1 MKKESYDF
9 FIYSLSLKLVLEV
22 DHLRKLK
29 ISTMSKT
36 LENKSAMLKDL
47 KKAVNSFVYSP
58 TESKLANCRLQVT
71 ELVQF
76 LQSIEVPKE
85 EAKKPKASKSKS
97 KASKPKATK
106 PKATKPKASKEE
118 SMTVSHKEIA
128 DALGLTAKSPKP
140 KASKSSSKTGRKA
153 EIEALLSSGK
163 KMKRAERSV
172 LNKELFA
179 LQTAEKRSSKKSK
192 SKAIRRPK
200 RTSEAGLELTQA
212 KDGIGIGKAKKTKA
226 VALDGSQA
234 MPFEPRKE
242 VEVVEP
248 KVRKKEFMKV
258 TLLEGET
265 PQEAMARLRSAQIE
279 AARLEAEALIADTA
293 PF

>member
-1 MKKESYDF
+1 
-9 FIYSLSLKLVLEV
+9 
-22 DHLRKLK
+22 
-29 ISTMSKT
+29 MSKT

-97 KASKPKATK
+97 KASKPKAT
-106 PKATKPKASKEE
+106 TKPKASK
-118 SMTVSHKEIA
+118 SS
-128 DALGLTAKSPKP
+128 KP

-179 LQTAEKRSSKKSK
+179 LQTAERRSSKKSK
-192 SKAIRRPK
+192 SKTVRRPK
-200 RTSEAGLELTQA
+200 RTSANGLELTQA
-212 KDGIGIGKAKKTKA
+212 KTATANKVGKVKKTKVVNA
-226 VALDGSQA
+226 VDGGEAQ
-234 MPFEPRKE
+234 PFEPRKE
-242 VEVVEP
+242 VPVVEP
-248 KVRKKEFMKV
+248 KVRKKPFAKV
-258 TLLEGET
+258 TLLPGET
-265 PQEAMARLRSAQIE
+265 VEECVARLRSAQIE
-279 AARLEAEALIADTA
+279 AERLEAEALIADTA

>member
-106 PKATKPKASKEE
+106 KPKASKSE

-128 DALGLTAKSPKP
+128 DALGLKAKSPKP
-140 KASKSSSKTGRKA
+140 KASKSS
-153 EIEALLSSGK
+153 
-163 KMKRAERSV
+163 
-172 LNKELFA
+172 
-179 LQTAEKRSSKKSK
+179 KKSK
-192 SKAIRRPK
+192 SKAVRRPK

>member
-1 MKKESYDF
+1 
-9 FIYSLSLKLVLEV
+9 
-22 DHLRKLK
+22 
-29 ISTMSKT
+29 
-36 LENKSAMLKDL
+36 MLKDL

-97 KASKPKATK
+97 KASKPKAT
-106 PKATKPKASKEE
+106 PKPKASK
-118 SMTVSHKEIA
+118 SS
-128 DALGLTAKSPKP
+128 KP
-140 KASKSSSKTGRKA
+140 KASKSSSKTGRVA
-153 EIEALLSSGK
+153 EIEAILSSGK
-163 KMKRAERSV
+163 KMKRKERSV

-179 LQTAEKRSSKKSK
+179 LLSAERRSSKKSK
-192 SKAIRRPK
+192 SKAVRRPK

-212 KDGIGIGKAKKTKA
+212 KTATANKVGKVKKTKVVNA
-226 VALDGSQA
+226 ADGGEPQ
-234 MPFEPRKE
+234 PFEPRKE
-242 VEVVEP
+242 VPVVEP
-248 KVRKKEFMKV
+248 KVRKKEQMKV

-265 PQEAMARLRSAQIE
+265 PQEAMARLRSAEIE
-279 AARLEAEALIADTA
+279 AARLEALALIAETA

>member
-1 MKKESYDF
+1 
-9 FIYSLSLKLVLEV
+9 
-22 DHLRKLK
+22 
-29 ISTMSKT
+29 
-36 LENKSAMLKDL
+36 MLKDL

-58 TESKLANCRLQVT
+58 SESKLANCRLQVT

-97 KASKPKATK
+97 KASKPKAT
-106 PKATKPKASKEE
+106 TKPKASK
-118 SMTVSHKEIA
+118 SS
-128 DALGLTAKSPKP
+128 KP

-179 LQTAEKRSSKKSK
+179 LQTAERRSSKKSK
-192 SKAIRRPK
+192 SKTVRRPK
-200 RTSEAGLELTQA
+200 RTSANGLELTQA
-212 KDGIGIGKAKKTKA
+212 KTATANKVGKVKKTKVVNA
-226 VALDGSQA
+226 VDGGEAQ
-234 MPFEPRKE
+234 PFEPRKE
-242 VEVVEP
+242 VPVVEP
-248 KVRKKEFMKV
+248 KVRKKQQML
-258 TLLEGET
+258 TLLPGET
-265 PQEAMARLRSAQIE
+265 PQEAMARHRSAQIE
-279 AARLEAEALIADTA
+279 AERLEALALIAETA